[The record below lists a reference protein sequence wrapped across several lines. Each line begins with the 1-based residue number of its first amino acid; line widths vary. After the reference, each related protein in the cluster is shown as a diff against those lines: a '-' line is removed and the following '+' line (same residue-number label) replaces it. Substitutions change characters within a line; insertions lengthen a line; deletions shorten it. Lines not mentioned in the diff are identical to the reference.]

1 MNGNEHINLD
11 SADDELLRVGYFS
24 PGWPLSSYPN
34 GIVAYIQNIVKGLE
48 NLAHPIILTDH
59 FDGYVSNE
67 EVVDIT
73 KFEFQR
79 SLTQKVIDK
88 ILGKLESPYIHKLIY
103 KNFITHHAGRLSRA
117 IEQSAVNLDILEIE
131 ESYGVAS
138 ALVKTSTVPVVA
150 RLHGPHFTMGS
161 IMKYEGCWDY
171 KLRIFYEG
179 EAIRNSH
186 GVTSPSLDVLEKVRD
201 YYNLEL
207 PFARV
212 IPNPINPV
220 ANEDRWQ
227 YTFSKSPAILFVGR
241 FDAHKGGD
249 LMLQAFRI
257 IAQHN
262 KEITLNFVGPD
273 RGLLCYGKS
282 LTFND
287 YLEQEIPEQHI
298 KKRIQFLGHQ
308 SSEEIKALRK
318 ESLVT
323 VFPSRYENFPVS
335 LLEALSAGCPTVTTP
350 VGGIKEIVTDGY
362 NGLLAEPE
370 SPESI
375 ADRTLALLDDVSLM
389 QTLSKNAIEDCQ
401 RRFYPKVVAAQTLD
415 YYKSVISKL
424 R

>member
-1 MNGNEHINLD
+1 MNEK
-11 SADDELLRVGYFS
+11 LLRVGFFS
-24 PGWPLSSYPN
+24 PGWPLSSCPN
-34 GIVAYIQNIVKGLE
+34 GIVAYIQNIVMGLE
-48 NLAHPIILTDH
+48 NLAHPIVLTDH
-59 FDGYVSNE
+59 FYGHVFNE

-73 KFEFQR
+73 NFEYKR
-79 SLTQKVIDK
+79 TVPQKVIDK
-88 ILGKLESPYIHKLIY
+88 ILGKLESPYIHKLRY
-103 KNFITHHAGRLSRA
+103 KNFITHDAGRLCRA
-117 IEQSAVNLDILEIE
+117 IEQSEVNLDILEIE

-138 ALVKTSTVPVVA
+138 ALIKSNSVPIVT

-161 IMKYEGCWDY
+161 IMKYEDCWDY

-179 EAIRNSH
+179 EIIKNSH
-186 GVTSPSLDVLEKVRD
+186 GITSPSLDVLERVRN
-201 YYNLEL
+201 YYDIEL
-207 PFARV
+207 PHARV

-220 ANEDRWQ
+220 ADENRWH
-227 YTFSKSPAILFVGR
+227 YTPSKSPSILFVGR
-241 FDAHKGGD
+241 FDAIKGGD

-262 KEITLNFVGPD
+262 KEVTLKFVGPD
-273 RGLLCYGKS
+273 RGLLCDGRF

-287 YLEQEIPEQHI
+287 YLEQEIPELHI

-318 ESLVT
+318 DSLVT

-370 SPESI
+370 SSESL
-375 ADRTLALLDDVSLM
+375 ADRTLVLLDDVSLM
-389 QTLSKNAIEDCQ
+389 QALSKNAIEDCKQ
-401 RRFYPKVVAAQTLD
+401 RFYTKVVAAQTLD
-415 YYKSVISKL
+415 YYKSIISNQ